1 MSSPALTRSS
11 DSATPA
17 LFPSDDLETRTALRG
32 VIGHQHHAEVWPL
45 PVGIGELRGHRAPQ
59 ELIGVPAIL
68 HFDGNKP
75 VERCVALL
83 ATCVLL
89 PPGQEVGQIGVG
101 ATLHEAGHL
110 RLSSDTRHK
119 IPSPTQNRLHEPL
132 PDPPLQEAD
141 VGADC
146 SDIHVATLAWPS
158 VPRSNSQPFTS
169 HIGARDWRHEYPSS
183 PTFPNTPSG
192 RARCRGAPGSAPRA
206 PRARSGARSPGSRG
220 RALPARSAR
229 RGASPAP
236 RRGGDA
242 PALPESRRRGG
253 A

>member
-101 ATLHEAGHL
+101 ATLHEAGQL
-110 RLSSDTRHK
+110 RLSSDTRHQ

-132 PDPPLQEAD
+132 PDLPLQEAD
-141 VGADC
+141 VGAELLRYPC
-146 SDIHVATLAWPS
+146 RHASMALRTTVKLTTIHISHRRQGLAAR
-158 VPRSNSQPFTS
+158 VP
-169 HIGARDWRHEYPSS
+169 E
-183 PTFPNTPSG
+183 
-192 RARCRGAPGSAPRA
+192 
-206 PRARSGARSPGSRG
+206 
-220 RALPARSAR
+220 
-229 RGASPAP
+229 
-236 RRGGDA
+236 
-242 PALPESRRRGG
+242 
-253 A
+253 